1 MGKSEVLRT
10 MWNRRAS
17 SWEHQVEG
25 SEAFERIR
33 WELIVASELKSS
45 DRVLDLGAG
54 TGFITLPI
62 ALKTNEVVAVDVSE
76 KMIDALQRKAAEQRI
91 LNVTSVIMDLT
102 ELSFP
107 DASFDVVVSSY
118 ALHHLR
124 DDDKEQL
131 IVSCQRWL
139 RPGGRIVIADMMF
152 GRLASGRDRRIAL
165 GKARRMIRKGPAGV
179 WRLVRNVVRFGLR
192 SGTELPASP
201 AFWLAVLNGAG
212 FREPRFQEIVSE
224 AGLVRAYI

>member
-10 MWNRRAS
+10 MWNHRAS

-91 LNVTSVIMDLT
+91 LNVTSVVMDLT

-212 FREPRFQEIVSE
+212 FRDPRFHEIVSE